1 MDTNEHPPSI
11 LKKRFCRSAEM
22 SDGLTFCPLASGSKG
37 NALYISD
44 GDTSILVDAG
54 LSGVDMERRFASKGL
69 CPKDL
74 TAIIV
79 SHEHI
84 DHIRGVG
91 VLSRRYNIP
100 VYATAKTAA
109 AAVPIIKDI
118 KFQETFACGRSFSIN
133 HLTIHPFSLSH
144 DAEDP
149 TGFTVQSKKIK
160 IGLAT
165 DLGLATGMVKE
176 HLKDCALLMIEANHD
191 IRMLENGPYPWPL
204 KQRIKS
210 RSGHL
215 SNEDSKNLLHE
226 IKHRDLKHV
235 ILGHLSET
243 NNSPEKALAH
253 VGSALDGCKAFLN
266 VAVQEKCGDL
276 IFLK

>member
-1 MDTNEHPPSI
+1 MVDSKKKHPQG
-11 LKKRFCRSAEM
+11 KNDDHFC
-22 SDGLTFCPLASGSKG
+22 FCPLASGSKG

-44 GDTSILVDAG
+44 GDTSILIDAG

-69 CPKDL
+69 SPENLD
-74 TAIIV
+74 AIIV

-84 DHIRGVG
+84 DHVRGVG

-100 VYATAKTAA
+100 VWATAKTAQA
-109 AAVPIIKDI
+109 AAPIIRDI
-118 KFQETFACGRSFSIN
+118 KIHKAFSCGRSFSIN
-133 HLTIHPFSLSH
+133 RLTIHPFSVSH
-144 DAEDP
+144 DAQDP
-149 TGFTVQSKKIK
+149 AGFTVEYNGIK

-165 DLGLATGMVKE
+165 DLGLATGMVKT

-191 IRMLENGPYPWPL
+191 TRMLENGPYPWPL

-243 NNSPEKALAH
+243 NNTPEKALTH
-253 VGSALDGCKAFLN
+253 VGPALDGCAAFLR

-276 IFLK
+276 VFLT